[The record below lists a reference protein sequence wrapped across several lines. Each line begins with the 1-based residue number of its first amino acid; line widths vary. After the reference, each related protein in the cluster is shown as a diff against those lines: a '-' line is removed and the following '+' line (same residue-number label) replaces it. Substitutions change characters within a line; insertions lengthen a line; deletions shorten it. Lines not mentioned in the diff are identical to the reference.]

1 MRTKGIGPQGLGI
14 KGNNGYHIGSPAKQT
29 TAAEFAYEKSLKDKE
44 MGKSTKVVD
53 REKRVQILKL
63 LKARTMITKMV
74 AGSLQHRTVAMMVKV
89 PRKKVKQITRFNG

>member
-1 MRTKGIGPQGLGI
+1 MRTKGIGPQGLGS

-53 REKRVQILKL
+53 KFKAAATALTSDKTYAGEKAKY
-63 LKARTMITKMV
+63 
-74 AGSLQHRTVAMMVKV
+74 
-89 PRKKVKQITRFNG
+89 RKQRKEEYNKRMKK